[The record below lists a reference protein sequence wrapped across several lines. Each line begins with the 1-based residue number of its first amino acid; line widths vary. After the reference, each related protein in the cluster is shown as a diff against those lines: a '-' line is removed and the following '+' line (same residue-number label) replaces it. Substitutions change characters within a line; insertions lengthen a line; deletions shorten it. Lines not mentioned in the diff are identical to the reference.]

1 MVDFVE
7 KYWLAIVLVLAALPG
22 LTLLLRGTVW
32 GSDSFAFWSVS
43 CGQTQYA
50 QMLSSPG
57 WFVWFIQNI
66 VACNLFN
73 LALITWFLYFLV
85 LLSIYFFSKKW
96 FLDKAYLIP
105 IYVACLTP
113 LFFIEV
119 LRFENDFF
127 GWSLAVIA
135 LGLFALF
142 LQTNKPQPL
151 FLSVVIACFS
161 YVLWTPSIFIIALSV
176 FLLDIPILWQYLLLI
191 PILGVQLL
199 PKLGYAVGSVTN
211 GIGGNA
217 VSEEIPLVGLVFVL
231 HILHFYKK
239 IPFPITWYG
248 IFLILLGALK
258 SKYMFLAVLPL
269 LMGLL
274 SKELQSGLSLKKELF
289 GIKEIPVLYVCF
301 ILMVGWFLMGLNMYP
316 TQTDLNEMKY
326 AVSYSLDTNQQLYN
340 TWGDGWTFVSLGF
353 DSNYKISPPNPDW
366 NNLQRPYLAWS
377 KTKLLDCN
385 SITKTIQQ
393 C

>member
-1 MVDFVE
+1 VV
-7 KYWLAIVLVLAALPG
+7 VLAALPG

-43 CGQTQYA
+43 CGQSQYA
-50 QMLSSPG
+50 QMLSSPI
-57 WFVWFIQNI
+57 WFVSAIQSI
-66 VACNLFN
+66 VDCSLLN
-73 LALITWFLYFLV
+73 LALITWFLYFLA
-85 LLSIYFFSKKW
+85 LLGIYFFAKKW
-96 FLDKAYLIP
+96 FKDKAYLIP

-127 GWSLAVIA
+127 GWSLAFIS

-142 LQTNKPQPL
+142 LDKHKPQAL
-151 FLSVVIACFS
+151 FLSIVIACFS
-161 YVLWTPSIFIIALSV
+161 YILWSPSIFIMALSV
-176 FLLDIPILWQYLLLI
+176 FLLDIPILWSYLLLI
-191 PILGVQLL
+191 PILGSQLL
-199 PKLGYAVGSVTN
+199 HKVGYAFGSFTQ
-211 GIGGNA
+211 GIGVNA

-231 HILHFYKK
+231 HVLHFYKK

-274 SKELQSGLSLKKELF
+274 FKELESGLNLKKELF
-289 GIKEIPVLYVCF
+289 GIKEIPVLYCCF

-316 TQTDLNEMKY
+316 TQVDLNEMKQAIDI
-326 AVSYSLDTNQQLYN
+326 AVTEQLPLYN
-340 TWGDGWTFVSLGF
+340 DWGEGWTFVSLGF

-366 NNLQRPYLAWS
+366 NSLDRPFVAYS
-377 KTKLLDCN
+377 KTKILDCN
-385 SITKTIQQ
+385 AITKKIQY
-393 C
+393 CF

>member
-1 MVDFVE
+1 M
-7 KYWLAIVLVLAALPG
+7 LAALPG
-22 LTLLLRGTVW
+22 LTLLLRNVCW

-43 CGQTQYA
+43 CGQSQYSS
-50 QMLSSPG
+50 MLSSPG

-66 VACNLFN
+66 VSCNLFN

-85 LLSIYFFSKKW
+85 LISIYFFSKKW
-96 FLDKAYLIP
+96 FLEKAYLIP

-127 GWSLAVIA
+127 GWSLAFIA
-135 LGLFALF
+135 LGLFSLF
-142 LQTNKPQPL
+142 LFKNNFL
-151 FLSVVIACFS
+151 ALCLSVIISVFS
-161 YVLWTPSIFIIALSV
+161 YLLWSPSIFIIAFSV
-176 FLLDIPILWQYLLLI
+176 FLLDIPILWSYLLLI
-191 PILGVQLL
+191 PILSVQLL
-199 PKLGYAVGSVTN
+199 PKIGYAFGSVTQ

-217 VSEEIPLVGLVFVL
+217 VSEEIPLVGLVFIL

-239 IPFPITWYG
+239 IPLPITFYG
-248 IFLILLGALK
+248 WFLLLLGALK

-269 LMGLL
+269 VFGLL
-274 SKELQSGLSLKKELF
+274 AKELESGLSLKRELF
-289 GIKEIPVLYVCF
+289 GIKQIPVLYVCL
-301 ILMVGWFLMGLNMYP
+301 ILMIGWFLMGLNMYP
-316 TQTDLNEMKY
+316 TQTDLSEMSY
-326 AVSYSLDTNQQLYN
+326 AISYAKDTNQLLYN
-340 TWGDGWTFVSLGF
+340 DWGDGWTFVSLGF
-353 DSNYKISPPNPDW
+353 DTNYKISPPQPDY
-366 NNLQRPYLAWS
+366 NNIKRPYLAWS